1 MADQS
6 NCPGLLFVW
15 TNIDPLYEA
24 DFNKWYDREHVEER
38 IAIEGF
44 TVGARYIASRAPRK
58 YLGLYRTE
66 NLGVFTSPAYSKAFA
81 HQTPWSVANF
91 GRMSDAMRRVCAIT
105 AESGIGAGSWLAI
118 VRLGRRPAGADL
130 ATLADLGRT
139 VATRDGVIATRLLE
153 PDAGL
158 RQQRIESYL
167 TFVRAAA
174 PQDPSQPV
182 LAPGDK
188 ERQTRIERER
198 DGIPLDDETWSQIV
212 AAAKAHGVDAES
224 F

>member
-6 NCPGLLFVW
+6 NDPGLLFVW

-158 RQQRIESYL
+158 STPLPAEPAENRLLDPMLLIEGTS
-167 TFVRAAA
+167 
-174 PQDPSQPV
+174 
-182 LAPGDK
+182 
-188 ERQTRIERER
+188 
-198 DGIPLDDETWSQIV
+198 ETAV
-212 AAAKAHGVDAES
+212 AAAAEAVAGELGIAAGEIATLQMMWRLQS
-224 F
+224 SEIPKRAA